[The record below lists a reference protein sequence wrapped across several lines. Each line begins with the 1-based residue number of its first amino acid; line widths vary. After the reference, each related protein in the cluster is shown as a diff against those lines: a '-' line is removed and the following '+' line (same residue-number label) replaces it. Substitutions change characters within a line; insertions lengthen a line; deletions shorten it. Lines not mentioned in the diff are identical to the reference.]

1 MLPGIGQF
9 LFHSQGPVIGARW
22 QIKHVKPFLRCLFSG
37 PPPPVKQLSSV
48 ISSKLLIC
56 LQLLTG
62 FCLGPPLCWSQNHEA
77 RRVQSVPRQLP
88 QGAFSKFYLFLTVQ
102 LTKLYPKPSNL
113 PQGLNFGI
121 LEKRADEEWVFQLI
135 CIPPPRS
142 FVILGIQFSR
152 EILDCKLVH
161 KFDHTHTE
169 KDSFANLE
177 IGAQVVSL

>member
-1 MLPGIGQF
+1 M
-9 LFHSQGPVIGARW
+9 
-22 QIKHVKPFLRCLFSG
+22 PFLC
-37 PPPPVKQLSSV
+37 K
-48 ISSKLLIC
+48 I
-56 LQLLTG
+56 
-62 FCLGPPLCWSQNHEA
+62 
-77 RRVQSVPRQLP
+77 
-88 QGAFSKFYLFLTVQ
+88 
-102 LTKLYPKPSNL
+102 YPKPSNL
-113 PQGLNFGI
+113 PHGLNFGI
-121 LEKRADEEWVFQLI
+121 LGKVQMRNGVFQLI